1 MISGMS
7 PFTLI
12 HVIIS
17 IVAIVSGAIVVAG
30 LLASRRP
37 DGWTAMFLATA
48 LATNVTGFLFPFR
61 GFTPAMGLGILS
73 TIVLAAA
80 IAAYYAFH
88 LAGAWR
94 RIYAAGAVI
103 ALYFNVFVLI
113 VQSFQKVPALK
124 MLAPTQ
130 TEPPFA
136 IVQALALL
144 VFVGLGIGAVRRFRP
159 SA

>member
-30 LLASRRP
+30 LLGSRRL
-37 DGWTAMFLATA
+37 DGWTAVFLATA
-48 LATNVTGFLFPFR
+48 LATNVTGFLFPFH
-61 GFTPAMGLGILS
+61 GFTPAIGLGILS

-80 IAAYYAFH
+80 TAAYYAFH
-88 LAGAWR
+88 LGGAWR
-94 RIYAAGAVI
+94 WIYAAGAVV
-103 ALYFNVFVLI
+103 ALYFNIFVLI